1 MAKYTD
7 SNSRIFSAGDVASSG
22 TTLADYLEVAS
33 GESILLGIDAY
44 NTHTGVLYLQIHDA
58 ANIGAV
64 DNTTLKMSYKVYAD
78 SNIGIGYTL
87 FGTKFANG
95 IVIAASSTKNTYT
108 DAANDKFMFMATY
121 I

>member
-7 SNSRIFSAGDVASSG
+7 SNSRIFSAGDTATSG
-22 TTLADYLEVAS
+22 TTLTDYLEVAS
-33 GESILLGIDAY
+33 GERILLGVDAY
-44 NTHTGVLYLQIHDA
+44 NTHTAVLYIQIHDA

-64 DNTTLKMSYKVYAD
+64 SNSTLKMTYKVFAD

-87 FGTKFANG
+87 FGTKFTNG

-108 DAANDKFMFMATY
+108 DAANDKFQFMATY